1 MSATRPSLGPWDD
14 AVVRLRTLAAVTA
27 LLLVLPACTSGK
39 KPDPNAGM
47 ARARARLA
55 VLAQA
60 TATNSYDAS
69 YGFRQLP
76 SNSAGYIRIRQAP
89 PQYRIDVVSKSSGA
103 SFFSLASGTVSC
115 AQRSKRNTCF
125 LVALPGEEVP
135 ALFDPGV
142 QRLFRDAVEDL
153 AANPTDYLV
162 TALGTASPG
171 ATPSFTATPS
181 TALSTATGTPGSPSP
196 SASPGGLPVGECFA
210 VVRASGAPPAT
221 ERGGF
226 EDGTYC
232 FAEQGVATSIEVAS
246 GTLTLG
252 RLLGPPPAI
261 VFKPT
266 TKVVRLPDLATPKPT
281 PTPSQTP
288 S

>member
-27 LLLVLPACTSGK
+27 LLLVLPACTSRK
-39 KPDPNAGM
+39 KADPNAGM

-76 SNSAGYIRIRQAP
+76 SNSAGYIRIRQSP

-103 SFFSLASGTVSC
+103 SFFSLTSGTVSC

-162 TALGTASPG
+162 TAIGTASPG

-181 TALSTATGTPGSPSP
+181 TATPESPSPGP

-266 TKVVRLPDLATPKPT
+266 TKVVRLPDLATPT
-281 PTPSQTP
+281 PKPSQTP